1 MRTHNPMRT
10 HKAWRVVTCCLL
22 ASLCAA
28 CGSRL
33 TKSEIRAENAVT
45 AKVSPGAGDGGDL
58 SEDAASNPDALANSG
73 STQDAASSSNGT
85 GPAGPN
91 GGPNASGGARG
102 GPQAAGGSKAPIV
115 IGYIAWLS
123 GFGGDT
129 ISPSRDAWQAWAKSV
144 NARGGI
150 NGHPVQLL
158 VGDHGGDESRGL
170 SIARDFVENKHAI
183 ALSLNPN
190 GTAMTEYAKS
200 KSIPVIGSIVTGS
213 TWDKNPMQF
222 PPFGTELNTS
232 WASAFLIKKN
242 GMTKVASMFCAESAD
257 CEAGSTRFANAA
269 KEAGIELVAKQR
281 YSETQPD
288 FTAEC
293 LQMRNAGA
301 QAVYPTGSTAAMIR
315 MAKSC
320 SRQNFKPVWLSPTM
334 DDSVAPIPEFE
345 NAIAQTPAFPWFLRA
360 GNPGVEEYAA
370 ALAKYAPNRLT
381 NGNTF
386 MSWAWAS
393 AKLFEKAAQNVSD
406 KPTSQDILNALWS
419 MKGENLGGLI
429 PPRTFVRDKPTPE
442 TYCTYEGRV
451 QGGKWVAPQG
461 LALACR

>member
-1 MRTHNPMRT
+1 MRTHN
-10 HKAWRVVTCCLL
+10 AWRVLTCCLL

-45 AKVSPGAGDGGDL
+45 AKISPGAGDATGSDEAGAG
-58 SEDAASNPDALANSG
+58 SDAAAAG
-73 STQDAASSSNGT
+73 STQDAASSA
-85 GPAGPN
+85 AGGAASAGAT
-91 GGPNASGGARG
+91 GGPGAAGGTSAG
-102 GPQAAGGSKAPIV
+102 AKSAGGSKAPIV

-150 NGHPVQLL
+150 NGHPVQVLI
-158 VGDHGGDESRGL
+158 GDHGGDEARGL
-170 SIARDFVENKHAI
+170 SIARDFVENKHAV

-190 GTAMTEYAKS
+190 GTAMTDYAKS
-200 KSIPVIGSIVTGS
+200 KSIPVIGSILTGP
-213 TWDKNPMQF
+213 TWNSNPMEF
-222 PPFGTELNTS
+222 PPFGAELATS
-232 WASAFLIKKN
+232 WGSAFLIKRS

-257 CEAGSTRFANAA
+257 CEAGSERFAKATQ
-269 KEAGIELVAKQR
+269 EAGLQLVAKQR

-320 SRQNFKPVWLSPTM
+320 SRQGFKPVWLSPTM
-334 DDSVAPIPEFE
+334 DDSVASVPEFE
-345 NAIAQTPAFPWFLRA
+345 NAIAYTPVFPWFLRT
-360 GNPGVEEYAA
+360 GNAGVEEYAA
-370 ALAKYAPNRLT
+370 AIAKYAPDRMT
-381 NGNTF
+381 KGNTF
-386 MSWAWAS
+386 MAWAWAS
-393 AKLFEKAAQNVSD
+393 AKLFEKAAEHVSD

-429 PPRTFVRDKPTPE
+429 PPRTFVRDQPTPE
-442 TYCTYEGRV
+442 TYCAYEGRV

-461 LALACR
+461 LQLACR